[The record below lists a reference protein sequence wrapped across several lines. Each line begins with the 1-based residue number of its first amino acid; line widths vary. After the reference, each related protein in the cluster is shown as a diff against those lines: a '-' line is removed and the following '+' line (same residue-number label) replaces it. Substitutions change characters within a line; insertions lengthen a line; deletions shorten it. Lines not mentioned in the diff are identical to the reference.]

1 MEGNEIIL
9 VRKGSF
15 NEEGSLERGKLR
27 IEIILFFFIRR
38 NMFINKLG

>member
-27 IEIILFFFIRR
+27 IKLFNF
-38 NMFINKLG
+38 MKLRLIKEFLE